1 MPDWFLTAKMP
12 SSAENADN
20 GIFAQS
26 IVLLFLSIYIISP
39 LREETN
45 MQRKFIKAVGCIITA
60 AMAITLIVVFCF
72 QTFVAYQNAEKDLD
86 SLLNNTE
93 NLLLENNK
101 TIEQLKESTADEYLI
116 RARAFAVMID
126 R

>member
-1 MPDWFLTAKMP
+1 
-12 SSAENADN
+12 
-20 GIFAQS
+20 
-26 IVLLFLSIYIISP
+26 
-39 LREETN
+39 

-116 RARAFAVMID
+116 RARAFAVMIEED
-126 R
+126 PGILESASRLKDDMTLLDVDELNVTDDKEVIR

>member
-1 MPDWFLTAKMP
+1 
-12 SSAENADN
+12 
-20 GIFAQS
+20 
-26 IVLLFLSIYIISP
+26 
-39 LREETN
+39 

-93 NLLLENNK
+93 NLLL
-101 TIEQLKESTADEYLI
+101 
-116 RARAFAVMID
+116 
-126 R
+126 